1 MAYSLCWYRFSLSL
15 IHIFIEVEQQLKTQ
29 ELTIEL
35 LKLAK
40 RLEFPDR
47 VIAKYTGKSE
57 KEIHEMRKTQH
68 ITAAYKT
75 VDTCAAEFDASTPYY
90 YSVHGG
96 YNEVNPQNDKK
107 KIMVLGSGP
116 IRIGQGIEFDYCSVH
131 CAVSYTHLDV
141 YKRQKLN
148 YKTFMDFRYDLLYHR
163 RDEYEYQAPTEST
176 CDSLE
181 KEIKDT
187 MEMLRNVDINDA
199 VKDIVQAK
207 SVLICS
213 SGMNKYVAKI
223 LAVKLSLYGIR
234 TIYPDDHWFLYLE
247 ANNLTAEDFV
257 LSLIHI

>member
-1 MAYSLCWYRFSLSL
+1 MSL
-15 IHIFIEVEQQLKTQ
+15 IKNFQKHGNHLTELEIECFNKLLAFHDLEPS
-29 ELTIEL
+29 LTISS
-35 LKLAK
+35 LA
-40 RLEFPDR
+40 
-47 VIAKYTGKSE
+47 
-57 KEIHEMRKTQH
+57 
-68 ITAAYKT
+68 
-75 VDTCAAEFDASTPYY
+75 DTLNVSTTT
-90 YSVHGG
+90 
-96 YNEVNPQNDKK
+96 
-107 KIMVLGSGP
+107 IFRMV
-116 IRIGQGIEFDYCSVH
+116 
-131 CAVSYTHLDV
+131 
-141 YKRQKLN
+141 KKLN

-257 LSLIHI
+257 IVLSRGGTTEPILDVMKNAKLSGCKILLVTETRNSPMTQLSDYVMNVSVSKDEGYDIDSRLHIHVDFI

>member
-1 MAYSLCWYRFSLSL
+1 MSL
-15 IHIFIEVEQQLKTQ
+15 IKNFQKHGNHLTELEIECFNKLLAFHDLEPS
-29 ELTIEL
+29 LTISS
-35 LKLAK
+35 LA
-40 RLEFPDR
+40 
-47 VIAKYTGKSE
+47 
-57 KEIHEMRKTQH
+57 
-68 ITAAYKT
+68 
-75 VDTCAAEFDASTPYY
+75 DTLTTTIFR
-90 YSVHGG
+90 
-96 YNEVNPQNDKK
+96 
-107 KIMVLGSGP
+107 MV
-116 IRIGQGIEFDYCSVH
+116 
-131 CAVSYTHLDV
+131 
-141 YKRQKLN
+141 KKLN

-257 LSLIHI
+257 IVLSRGGTTEPILDVMKNAKLSGCKILLVTETRNSPMTQLSDYVMNVSVSKDEGYDIDSRLHIHLAIEYLLRELMNQYLYNKKYL